1 MVIMRAITAVTLG
14 LVVLLPHTT
23 GAWGMDVHRFITR
36 RVVENLPADLRPFYV
51 AKIDFISEHA
61 ADPDLWRIV
70 GLKGPLGEEDPNHY
84 LDLDAL
90 DEPAPFKN
98 VPRDWDAFVGKYG
111 LDRANKTGRLPW
123 RTEEIFNKLVT
134 TFQDIGKGTAPYAP
148 DNSRYLIAVLSHYL
162 EDAHV
167 PFHAT
172 ANHDGQLTGQRGIHS
187 RFESDLVLRNLSKIT
202 IATPVKLKPIPNI
215 RDFVFDTLVDSQAL
229 VAPLLDADRKS
240 VVGHEKYDDAYYASF
255 APGSLSIAERRIN
268 DAVSAVVSAVVIAWE
283 KGGKP
288 KLPVTS
294 SATPAPIH

>member
-1 MVIMRAITAVTLG
+1 MRAITAVTLG
-14 LVVLLPHTT
+14 LVVILLPQPT

-36 RVVENLPADLRPFYV
+36 RAVEQLPADLRPFYV
-51 AKIDFISEHA
+51 AKVDFISEHS
-61 ADPDLWRIV
+61 ADPDLWRVV

-98 VPRDWDAFVGKYG
+98 VPREWDAFVARYG
-111 LDRANKTGRLPW
+111 LDRANKMGRLPW
-123 RTEEIFNKLVT
+123 RAEEIYNRLVT

-148 DNSRYLIAVLSHYL
+148 DNSRYLVAILAHYL

-172 ANHDGQLTGQRGIHS
+172 ANHDGQLTNQRGIHS
-187 RFESDLVLRNLSKIT
+187 RFESDLVLRNLSKLT
-202 IATPVKLKPIPNI
+202 IATPVAVKPMASI

-229 VAPLLDADRKS
+229 VAPLLEADRKAAL
-240 VVGHEKYDDAYYASF
+240 GHEKYDDAYYMSF
-255 APGSLSIAERRIN
+255 APDSLSIAERRIN
-268 DAVSAVVSAVVIAWE
+268 AAVAAVVSAVVSAWE

-294 SATPAPIH
+294 SATSAPIH

>member
-1 MVIMRAITAVTLG
+1 MRAITAVTLG